1 MRITKEQQHIVDSLR
16 CERLTSDLENK
27 ELVKGFENCTNP
39 NLADYL
45 KNEAWDEDLRGDV
58 TYYLVKNQKG
68 EALFYFSLK
77 CGAMFEDFN
86 EQRMEKEYRF
96 WKELKGILE
105 QSIDGDENFQKVRS
119 IIENLYMGR
128 EVQDEVLRDVVKKLS
143 APVKQK
149 MDMLLQDRA
158 MDQNKNIVRVSAT
171 LAGVE
176 LVQFCANDKT
186 KDYWRS
192 LGIHQTLGRV
202 VFWTKIVPLVM
213 QVKSVAG
220 CKYVFLF
227 AADASEEGSLMT
239 YYRDSLHFEEPENLG
254 TNKPF
259 YDLFCKFMCQET
271 EQLLAGQEEFYET
284 FNPDVEDV

>member
-1 MRITKEQQHIVDSLR
+1 MRITKAQEEIINSLK
-16 CERLTSDLENK
+16 CERLTSDLNHM
-27 ELVKGFENCTNP
+27 ELVQTFDNTTNP

-45 KNEAWDEDLRGDV
+45 KKEAWNEDLRGDV
-58 TYYLVKNQKG
+58 TYYLIKNPEG
-68 EALFYFSLK
+68 ELLFFFSLK

-128 EVQDEVLRDVVKKLS
+128 EVQDEALRDVVKKLS

-171 LAGVE
+171 LAGIE
-176 LVQFCANDKT
+176 LVQFCANDNTKT
-186 KDYWRS
+186 YWKS

-202 VFWTKIVPLVM
+202 VFWTKIVPLILE
-213 QVKSVAG
+213 VKHIAG

-271 EQLLAGQEEFYET
+271 NNLLRYQEEFYDT
-284 FNPDVEDV
+284 FNPDEEDV

>member
-1 MRITKEQQHIVDSLR
+1 MRITEEQQQIVDSLI
-16 CERLTSDLENK
+16 CERLTSKAGNKQLISAFENK
-27 ELVKGFENCTNP
+27 TNP

-45 KNEAWDEDLRGDV
+45 KNEAWDEDIRGDV
-58 TYYLVKNQKG
+58 AYYLVKNPKG
-68 EALFYFSLK
+68 EVLFYFSLK

-105 QSIDGDENFQKVRS
+105 QSIDGDENFRKVRA
-119 IIENLYMGR
+119 IIENLYIGR
-128 EVQDEVLRDVVKKLS
+128 EVKDNDLRDVVKKLS
-143 APVKQK
+143 KPVRHK
-149 MDMLLQDRA
+149 MDMLLRDRA

-171 LAGVE
+171 LSGVE

-186 KDYWRS
+186 RQYWKS
-192 LGIHQTLGRV
+192 QNIHQTLGRII
-202 VFWTKIVPLVM
+202 FWTKIVPLIIDI
-213 QVKSVAG
+213 KNLAG

-227 AADASEEGSLMT
+227 AADASDEGNLMT
-239 YYRDSLHFEEPENLG
+239 YYRDSLHFEEPDNLG

-271 EQLLAGQEEFYET
+271 CNLLDYQEEFYET
-284 FNPDVEDV
+284 FNPDKDDV